1 MVQRCDLG
9 VVLCRYDVEQF
20 QKIEALIGQQ
30 MERFEHEEEAA
41 LLLCERVTE
50 AQKLATMQVWSFPA
64 CVTASCS
71 TFEILRPTQD
81 ALTTANHGICVRRE
95 SLVTCW
101 QLRCLTWLCQR
112 HVKRPCTYWFIV

>member
-64 CVTASCS
+64 CVTAS
-71 TFEILRPTQD
+71 
-81 ALTTANHGICVRRE
+81 
-95 SLVTCW
+95 
-101 QLRCLTWLCQR
+101 
-112 HVKRPCTYWFIV
+112 